1 MALYVKNICAI
12 EGIDSR
18 GYPTVI
24 CKTTMS
30 DGAVGIASVPSG
42 ASTGK
47 FEAHELRDCDNCF
60 GGKGVKKAVENV
72 NSVIAPEIVALQS
85 ACQKKIDDKMIALDS
100 SENKSTLG
108 ANAILWFCMKHPDA
122 YCAEALNQKFVGGV
136 LMETATFTTK
146 PHATLE

>member
-47 FEAHELRDCDNCF
+47 FEAHELRDCDNRF
-60 GGKGVKKAVENV
+60 GGKGVKKDLEKAKHLFE
-72 NSVIAPEIVALQS
+72 S
-85 ACQKKIDDKMIALDS
+85 AAKKGNREAKDVLKV
-100 SENKSTLG
+100 
-108 ANAILWFCMKHPDA
+108 MK
-122 YCAEALNQKFVGGV
+122 F
-136 LMETATFTTK
+136 
-146 PHATLE
+146 